1 MCLHVVAKHTLVL
14 YLTYLTLLQT
24 GFDGSV
30 WINGVDGGVIPLGD
44 GSYGVDNAIG
54 VDIN

>member
-1 MCLHVVAKHTLVL
+1 MCLPVVVVHTLVL

-30 WINGVDGGVIPLGD
+30 WIDGLDGGVMPLGD
-44 GSYGVDNAIG
+44 GSGGVDDVVG